1 MKTPRFWYPSQGD
14 RVSMLK
20 ASLLTPLSY
29 LFVAAT
35 WLRRIF
41 ASSYI
46 ARVPMVCV
54 GNVVAGGAGKTP
66 TALALVRILK
76 NRGQKPVFVT
86 RGYGGKGFLTC
97 VDPARHK
104 AANVGDEALLLAAVA
119 PTWAGRDRVR
129 AVQDA
134 EVNGSVI
141 IVDDGLQ
148 NPYLAPHT
156 SILVVDGDSGLGNG
170 HIIPAGPLRES
181 FEAAV
186 GRADAMVLIGESDRQ
201 NLAARVDIPVFR
213 AKIEPNLPLGFPR
226 FGRFVAF
233 AGLARPE
240 KFFATAQALGLEIVS
255 AREYP
260 DHHAYSEMDI
270 DALRLEAEEL
280 GANLLT
286 TEKDAV
292 RLPPIFR
299 NEVVV
304 LPVRLTFTEPGA
316 EKALADLML
325 GKKG

>member
-1 MKTPRFWYPSQGD
+1 MKTPRFWYPSQND
-14 RVSMLK
+14 KVSMLI
-20 ASLLTPLSY
+20 ASLLAPLSAV
-29 LFVAAT
+29 FKAGT
-35 WLRRIF
+35 GIRRLL
-41 ASSYI
+41 ASPYK
-46 ARVPMVCV
+46 ARVLMVCV

-66 TALALVRILK
+66 TALALARILK
-76 NRGQKPVFVT
+76 NRGQKPVFVA

-97 VDPARHK
+97 VDTGRHK
-104 AANVGDEALLLAAVA
+104 AGDVGDEALLLAAFA

-129 AVQDA
+129 AVRDA

-148 NPYLAPHT
+148 NPNLKPTA
-156 SILVVDGDSGLGNG
+156 SILVVDADSGLGNG

-181 FEAAV
+181 FQDAV
-186 GRADAMVLIGESDRQ
+186 SRASAMVLVGERDRQ
-201 NLAARVDIPVFR
+201 NLGARVSIPVFR
-213 AKIEPNLPLGFPR
+213 AKLEPNLPLGFPR
-226 FGRFVAF
+226 FGKFVAF

-240 KFFATAQALGLEIVS
+240 KFFATAQALGLELVS

-260 DHHAYSEMDI
+260 DHYLYTEADI
-270 DALRLEAEEL
+270 DALRFEAEEL

-292 RLPPIFR
+292 RLPPLFR

-316 EKALADLML
+316 EKALADLIL
-325 GKKG
+325 KK